1 MCVLRDDRGLR
12 EFDTSSAMW
21 ACGQSTSC
29 WGRDRECRGDKAW
42 RPGSADNKRVDNPAG
57 PEEEE
62 CEYIRT
68 WGREHR
74 HRPMG
79 GDDSMAPGA

>member
-1 MCVLRDDRGLR
+1 MCDDRGPR

-21 ACGQSTSC
+21 ASRQSTSC

-42 RPGSADNKRVDNPAG
+42 RPGSADNKRIDNPAG

-74 HRPMG
+74 HSQWAVMTAWR
-79 GDDSMAPGA
+79 PGA